1 MFDDLFDNS
10 AADML
15 MPLDGG
21 TYIQVWHDRLVIA
34 RCHDLGDGVY
44 TWEHCLN
51 WQALEADATKVI
63 LSQGDCLGL
72 AMFYRCPEALAAR
85 AVWPAIKEMSGILVA
100 ITSDFL
106 G

>member
-10 AADML
+10 VADML
-15 MPLDGG
+15 MPLDGD
-21 TYIQVWHDRLVIA
+21 TYIQVWHDRVVIA

-51 WQALEADATKVI
+51 WQALEADATKVF

-72 AMFYRCPEALAAR
+72 EAFYRCPEALTAR
-85 AVWPAIKEMSGILVA
+85 AVWSATKETSHILVPMA
-100 ITSDFL
+100 SGFF